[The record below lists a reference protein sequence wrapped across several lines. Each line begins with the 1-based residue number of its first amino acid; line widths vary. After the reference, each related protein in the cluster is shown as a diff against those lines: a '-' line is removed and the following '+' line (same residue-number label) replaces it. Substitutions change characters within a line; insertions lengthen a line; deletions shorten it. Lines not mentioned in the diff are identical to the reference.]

1 MAEENI
7 KQVPKG
13 ISVIIVILI
22 STIISFVVSFFGYFY
37 IFPEIEKKTYVRV
50 VDVRNIPI
58 EEASKK
64 LNSVGLKYEIVEQVE
79 SESIPSGYIVLQQP
93 LPKTL
98 VKKGSEVLVVLSKG
112 VPMVK
117 VPGLKMKTLEEAK
130 KLLFEYGLSIGEIK
144 EVESEDIEK
153 GKVVSTEPQ
162 EGVEVKKG
170 SSVNIVISKGK
181 TIVQKVKEEV
191 KKVVVPNIVNKSL
204 IEAKKL
210 LEQRGLLLGNVKKV
224 CDEDKDFDIVI
235 SQTPKAGT
243 TVPKGTKVNVV
254 YNVEEAE

>member
-1 MAEENI
+1 MVEENI
-7 KQVPKG
+7 KQVSKG

-22 STIISFVVSFFGYFY
+22 SAIISFVVSFFGYFY

-79 SESIPSGYIVLQQP
+79 SESIPSGYVVLQQP

-112 VPMVK
+112 VPMIK
-117 VPGLKMKTLEEAK
+117 VPDLKMKTVEEAK
-130 KLLFEYGLSIGEIK
+130 KLLFECGLSIGEIK
-144 EVESEDIEK
+144 EVESEDVEK
-153 GKVVSTEPQ
+153 GKIVSTEPQ

-170 SSVNIVISKGK
+170 SSVSIVISKGK
-181 TIVQKVKEEV
+181 TVVQKVKEEV
-191 KKVVVPNIVNKSL
+191 KKVVVPNIINKSL

-210 LEQRGLLLGNVKKV
+210 LEQRGLLLGNVKKI
-224 CDEDKDFDIVI
+224 CDEDKDFDIII

-254 YNVEEAE
+254 YNTEAE